1 MGHRAICIDMTKGQ
15 EGSKVGKDVCVFV
28 TTRAEENGGDDPLAR
43 RLGACMWAMAGFYYV
58 YEGKWN
64 PTLYDGINQEGGT
77 RRFYCMLISIHA
89 LWKLVLLLSHS
100 GLVGH
105 SADNATM
112 ELFLIKVL
120 AEASNC
126 VAPARIIDDNND
138 EKPARGESRES
149 RVETD
154 DDDRDRPRRVQ

>member
-1 MGHRAICIDMTKGQ
+1 
-15 EGSKVGKDVCVFV
+15 
-28 TTRAEENGGDDPLAR
+28 
-43 RLGACMWAMAGFYYV
+43 
-58 YEGKWN
+58 
-64 PTLYDGINQEGGT
+64 
-77 RRFYCMLISIHA
+77 
-89 LWKLVLLLSHS
+89 
-100 GLVGH
+100 
-105 SADNATM
+105 M